1 MNSRAS
7 TLVQHVSFEIQRI
20 AEDYDQ
26 LSRATAR
33 IQKFKRP
40 ADLSPKYLE
49 NEKVEASISVH
60 LWDDRREFGIF
71 GSYGSSSKDG
81 LRHSDGEVFLP
92 AEGTLYLT
100 NYRIL
105 FYGYS
110 RELEHL
116 LVIRSAPITSI
127 IKVKQTTTPSAPRPL
142 SNHRLEIRTATMEFF
157 NVVFTYEVTEDT
169 RRKFY
174 DTLMQLRFP
183 EDNSPLSVFA
193 FAKNP
198 KGRGRS
204 WSLKMNLKATCNKF
218 KNSETKGKAINK
230 TIQFKTKTG
239 LKDIMH
245 RRKNIGKVGE
255 LPTISENITSTL
267 KNKGTLEKFNVR
279 KWKK

>member
-1 MNSRAS
+1 MRNNQQGADGNSSLYTSSNADPDDEEEDSEDEGFADQPNKIINRFFSLFFLAANFNIFRFIEKVSDNLCIACNIMNSRAS

-127 IKVKQTTTPSAPRPL
+127 IKVKQTSTPSAPRPL

-157 NVVFTYEVTEDT
+157 NAVFTSEVTEDT

-198 KGRGRS
+198 KGRGQS
-204 WSLKMNLKATCNKF
+204 
-218 KNSETKGKAINK
+218 
-230 TIQFKTKTG
+230 
-239 LKDIMH
+239 
-245 RRKNIGKVGE
+245 
-255 LPTISENITSTL
+255 
-267 KNKGTLEKFNVR
+267 
-279 KWKK
+279 